1 MKIQG
6 TDKYLN
12 DLFYVGPL
20 YHEIFTNLEKLI
32 FLDVGKNWF
41 FFHFDDG
48 NKENHFIDHFHFIR
62 SWILQRREAAVQTI
76 CSIRQPTTYWG
87 EEFFASLYV

>member
-1 MKIQG
+1 MIIQG

-32 FLDVGKNWF
+32 FLDVGKNWNNL
-41 FFHFDDG
+41 FHILFIFDVG
-48 NKENHFIDHFHFIR
+48 NKENHFIDHFHF
-62 SWILQRREAAVQTI
+62 V
-76 CSIRQPTTYWG
+76 
-87 EEFFASLYV
+87 